1 MPHNAKETDLG
12 FAKLDLDRLRRRG
25 QPEVVYGAG
34 KSAEQLVKIFHAMAK
49 AGQNAFA
56 TRVCAGHAAAVQQ
69 VIPDAV
75 YNPIARTLTR
85 DIAPLPRRR
94 GKVAVLCAGT
104 SDMPVAEEAAVT
116 AYVQT
121 LGPTQNLRI
130 ESHQA
135 KIFELEDNA
144 DLIVTPEST
153 VISEA
158 IMFKKPV
165 IIMNYTGFSLALSYE
180 SCRFAIQVRDKQ
192 QLRQVILEILDRNEK
207 KSDFIDP
214 QNEDLSFFIGRL
226 DGQSTKRVADYISS
240 NLLRKN

>member
-1 MPHNAKETDLG
+1 MPRPCHNAKETDLG

-116 AYVQT
+116 AERMGANVVRLFDVGVAGLHRLLSRQEQFADARA
-121 LGPTQNLRI
+121 LVVVAGMEGALPSVVAGLVDKPIIAVPTSVGYGASFHGIAALLAMLNSCAAGVSVVNIDNGFGAGIAAAMINR
-130 ESHQA
+130 QA
-135 KIFELEDNA
+135 K
-144 DLIVTPEST
+144 
-153 VISEA
+153 
-158 IMFKKPV
+158 
-165 IIMNYTGFSLALSYE
+165 
-180 SCRFAIQVRDKQ
+180 
-192 QLRQVILEILDRNEK
+192 
-207 KSDFIDP
+207 
-214 QNEDLSFFIGRL
+214 
-226 DGQSTKRVADYISS
+226 
-240 NLLRKN
+240 